1 MRMPE
6 PFRRQF
12 LRAAAGAVAAPFFP
26 QVARSESYPA
36 RPVHV
41 IVGFAAGGP
50 TDIAAR
56 IIGQWLSDRLGGPF
70 VIEARP
76 GAGSNLAA
84 AFVARAPAD
93 GYTLLVVGAPAAINA
108 TLYGNLSFNIL
119 RDVAPVAGIVRV
131 PEVMVINPSVPA
143 TTVAEFIAFAK
154 ANPGKINMATGGSGS
169 VPDVAGELFKFMT
182 GVDVVRVGYRGGSP
196 ALIDLIAGQ
205 VQVMFETT
213 LATAPY
219 IRSGRLRALA
229 VTSAARS
236 EALPQVPTMAESVP
250 GYEASAWFGLGAPK
264 DTPAEI
270 IEELNNVVT
279 AGLADPK
286 IRERLGDLG
295 GVPMPMSAVEFGA
308 HLANETEKWAKVV
321 RTVNIKPE

>member
-1 MRMPE
+1 MPE

-12 LRAAAGAVAAPFFP
+12 LRAAAGAVAAPFLP
-26 QVARSESYPA
+26 QVAWSESYPA

-119 RDVAPVAGIVRV
+119 RDIAPVAGIVRV
-131 PEVMVINPSVPA
+131 PEVMVVNPSVPA
-143 TTVAEFIAFAK
+143 KTVAEFIAFAR

-182 GVDVVRVGYRGGSP
+182 RVNVVRVGYRGGSP

-236 EALPQVPTMAESVP
+236 EALPEVPTMAESVP

-270 IEELNNVVT
+270 IERLNTEVT

-295 GVPMPMSAVEFGA
+295 GVPMPMSAAELGT

>member
-1 MRMPE
+1 MPK

-12 LRAAAGAVAAPFFP
+12 LRVAAGAVAAPFFP
-26 QVARSESYPA
+26 QVARPESYPA
-36 RPVHV
+36 RPVRV

-70 VIEARP
+70 VIEVRP

-93 GYTLLVVGAPAAINA
+93 GYTLLVIGAPAAINA
-108 TLYGNLSFNIL
+108 TLYGNLSFNVL
-119 RDVAPVAGIVRV
+119 RDITPIAGIVRV
-131 PEVMVINPSVPA
+131 PEVMVVNPSVPA
-143 TTVAEFIAFAK
+143 TTVAEFIAYAK
-154 ANPGKINMATGGSGS
+154 ANPGRINMATGGSGS

-196 ALIDLIAGQ
+196 ALVDLIAGQ

-213 LATAPY
+213 LVTAGY
-219 IRSGRLRALA
+219 IRAGRLRALA
-229 VTSAARS
+229 VTSATRS
-236 EALPQVPTMAESVP
+236 EALPEVPTMAESVP

-264 DTPAEI
+264 DTPPEIVEKLNAE
-270 IEELNNVVT
+270 VT

-286 IRERLGDLG
+286 IKARLADLG
-295 GVPMPMSAVEFGA
+295 GVPMPMSAAGFGK
-308 HLANETEKWAKVV
+308 HLADETEKWSKVV
-321 RTVNIKPE
+321 RAINIKPE

>member
-1 MRMPE
+1 MPE
-6 PFRRQF
+6 LFRRQF
-12 LRAAAGAVAAPFFP
+12 LRAAAGAAVAPCFP
-26 QVARSESYPA
+26 QAARSQSYPA

-70 VIEARP
+70 VIETRP

-119 RDVAPVAGIVRV
+119 RDITPVAGIVRV

-143 TTVAEFIAFAK
+143 KTVAEFIAFAK
-154 ANPGKINMATGGSGS
+154 AHPGKLNMATGGSGS

-182 GVDVVRVGYRGGSP
+182 GVDVVRVGYRGASP

-213 LATAPY
+213 LVTAPY
-219 IRSGRLRALA
+219 IRAGKLRALA
-229 VTSAARS
+229 VTSATRS
-236 EALPQVPTMAESVP
+236 EALPEVPRMEEFVP
-250 GYEASAWFGLGAPK
+250 GYEATAWFGLGAPR

-270 IEELNNVVT
+270 IERLNKEVT

-295 GVPMPMSAVEFGA
+295 GVPMPMSVTEFGN
-308 HLANETEKWAKVV
+308 HIANETEKWGRVV

>member
-1 MRMPE
+1 MSE

-12 LRAAAGAVAAPFFP
+12 LRAAAGAAVASLFP
-26 QVARSESYPA
+26 RVARSESYPA

-56 IIGQWLSDRLGGPF
+56 IIGQWLTDRLGGPF

-84 AFVARAPAD
+84 AFVTRAPAD

-108 TLYGNLSFNIL
+108 TLYGNLSFNIV
-119 RDVAPVAGIVRV
+119 RDIAPVAGIVRV
-131 PEVMVINPSVPA
+131 PEVMVVNPSVPA
-143 TTVAEFIAFAK
+143 KTVAEFIAFAK

-213 LATAPY
+213 LTTAPY

-236 EALPQVPTMAESVP
+236 EALPEVPTMAESVP

-270 IEELNNVVT
+270 IERLNQAVA

-286 IRERLGDLG
+286 IRERLRDLG
-295 GVPMPMSAVEFGA
+295 GVPMPMSAAAFGD

>member
-1 MRMPE
+1 MPE

-26 QVARSESYPA
+26 QGARSESYPA

-70 VIEARP
+70 VIETRP

-84 AFVARAPAD
+84 GFVARAPAD

-119 RDVAPVAGIVRV
+119 RDIAPVAGIVRV
-131 PEVMVINPSVPA
+131 PEVMVVNPSVPA
-143 TTVAEFIAFAK
+143 KTVAEFIAFAK

-196 ALIDLIAGQ
+196 ALIDVIAGQ

-219 IRSGRLRALA
+219 IRTGRLRALA
-229 VTSAARS
+229 VTSATRS
-236 EALPQVPTMAESVP
+236 EALPEVPTMAEAVP

-270 IEELNNVVT
+270 IERLNMEVT

-295 GVPMPMSAVEFGA
+295 GVPMPMSAAEFGA

>member
-1 MRMPE
+1 MPE

-12 LRAAAGAVAAPFFP
+12 LRAAAGAAVAPLFP
-26 QVARSESYPA
+26 RGARSESYPA

-56 IIGQWLSDRLGGPF
+56 IIGQWLTDRLGGPF

-119 RDVAPVAGIVRV
+119 RDIAPVAGIVRV
-131 PEVMVINPSVPA
+131 PEVMVVNPSVPA
-143 TTVAEFIAFAK
+143 KTVAEFIAYAE

-182 GVDVVRVGYRGGSP
+182 RVDVVRVGYRGGSP

-236 EALPQVPTMAESVP
+236 EALPEVPTMAESVP

-270 IEELNNVVT
+270 IERLNQAVT
-279 AGLADPK
+279 DGLADPK

-295 GVPMPMSAVEFGA
+295 GVPMPMSAAAFGN